1 MNDKFRLTSK
11 EYAKVLGI
19 SAEALRSRRRRQIET
34 NYIQDKFGNYWW
46 KNDRPIKGAVNVND
60 HPKKNGLFR
69 DPGAKKIDTRKR
81 RRGVHTTG
89 QETNYHNARNGWQLE
104 ELNLARRRMKLDDD
118 LKKHD
123 FTDEEIIE
131 ILESGKKKVVEK
143 KEAKLKKTMEEAEA
157 EEPLGQP
164 TSTHGTNKVDP
175 RHGKFMDRL
184 DWNEEIRH
192 DRARSLKRYEAET
205 NTKFITKEKTDMFG
219 FKHKVKIPDFST
231 NQPYEFRNP
240 YGDGMFDDEPKG
252 TVVLDMEYSRSSL
265 PANEF
270 GYTKPRNFGS
280 KVDEAI
286 WDAEQRLKNKKY

>member
-1 MNDKFRLTSK
+1 
-11 EYAKVLGI
+11 
-19 SAEALRSRRRRQIET
+19 
-34 NYIQDKFGNYWW
+34 
-46 KNDRPIKGAVNVND
+46 
-60 HPKKNGLFR
+60 
-69 DPGAKKIDTRKR
+69 
-81 RRGVHTTG
+81 
-89 QETNYHNARNGWQLE
+89 
-104 ELNLARRRMKLDDD
+104 MKLDDD